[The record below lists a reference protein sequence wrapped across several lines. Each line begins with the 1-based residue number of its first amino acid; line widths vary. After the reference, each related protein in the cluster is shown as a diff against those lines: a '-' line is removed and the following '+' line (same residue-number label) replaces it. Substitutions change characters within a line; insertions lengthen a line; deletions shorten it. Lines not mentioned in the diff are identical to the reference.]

1 MTDKQRGRRRA
12 ATIRGMFVASLLGL
26 AALAAPQAA
35 SAEVVWGTLSNF
47 DVPND
52 TGEETHG
59 FEIELDGV
67 SSSDISYEFGAP
79 YERYGNPIIENFP
92 GGVYVRYESPYDPLK
107 KEFTETTPLAAS
119 PITPTLGHQCW
130 TGGSAEYWTSGCEHF
145 GLGLVATPTKT
156 AYHWLVADPSTPG
169 NLIQSGSKVG
179 VPPAEW
185 SVQPPA
191 GKEAAPVVQ
200 AEVQAPEPEGGQ
212 EFGEAQ
218 WVKVYVTESHEKA
231 ELDHLLTDDPAV
243 PEEASQTE
251 VEWKL
256 IQTHTG
262 GEGGVEE
269 GEEHKEKE
277 EEEQKEKEEKEK
289 EKHEGGERGGV
300 KGKKPLG
307 EGNESV
313 TRRYEF
319 YAYTGPYDPETH
331 EAIPVNEDNPAE
343 GEVGEFVGAQ
353 MAALNL
359 LGGEPAPSVAKVSPN
374 KGAASGGT
382 TVKITG
388 SGFKEVAAVYFGSTQ
403 AASFTVA
410 GGAITA
416 VSPPGASGAT
426 DITVSTPNGTSATG
440 KPDVF
445 TYGKPTVTGI
455 SPTSGPKAG
464 GTTVVVTG
472 TGFAPGEG
480 TTLTFGKVP
489 SVAFCSS
496 TTSCEVVT
504 PAAKKAGSA
513 DVLAAVGKAKSKK
526 SAADRFSYQ

>member
-1 MTDKQRGRRRA
+1 M
-12 ATIRGMFVASLLGL
+12 ATLLVL
-26 AALAAPQAA
+26 AAMAAPQAA
-35 SAEVVWGTLSNF
+35 SAEAVWGTLSNF
-47 DVPND
+47 DVPNE

-107 KEFTETTPLAAS
+107 KEFTETTPIAAS
-119 PITPTLGHQCW
+119 PIMPTLGHQCW
-130 TGGSAEYWTSGCEHF
+130 TGGSVEYWTSGCEHF
-145 GLGLVATPTKT
+145 GLGLVANPTKT
-156 AYHWLVADPSTPG
+156 VYHWLVADPSTPG
-169 NLIQSGSKVG
+169 KLVQSGSKVG

-200 AEVQAPEPEGGQ
+200 AEVEAPELEEGQ
-212 EFGEAQ
+212 EYGEAQ
-218 WVKVYVTESHEKA
+218 WVKVYVTESHKKA

-243 PEEASQTE
+243 PEEAAQTE

-256 IQTHTG
+256 IQQHKG

-269 GEEHKEKE
+269 GEERKERE
-277 EEEQKEKEEKEK
+277 EEEHKEKEEKE
-289 EKHEGGERGGV
+289 EHEGGERGGV
-300 KGKKPLG
+300 KGKKSLG

-331 EAIPVNEDNPAE
+331 EAIPTNEDNPAE
-343 GEVGEFVGAQ
+343 GEVGEYMGAQ

-359 LGGEPAPSVAKVSPN
+359 LGGEPAPAVAKVSPN
-374 KGAASGGT
+374 KGEASGGT

-388 SGFKEVAAVYFGSTQ
+388 SGFKEVSAVYFGSTK
-403 AASFTVA
+403 ASFTVT
-410 GGAITA
+410 GNTITA
-416 VSPPGASGAT
+416 VSPAHTSGAA

-440 KPDVF
+440 NADVF
-445 TYGKPTVTGI
+445 TYGKPTLTGI
-455 SPTSGPKAG
+455 GPASGPQAG
-464 GTTVVVTG
+464 GTTVTVTG
-472 TGFAPGEG
+472 TGFALGEG
-480 TTLTFGKVP
+480 TTLTFGKAP
-489 SVAFCSS
+489 APAFCSS
-496 TTSCEVVT
+496 TTNCEVVA
-504 PAAKKAGSA
+504 PGARKAGA
-513 DVLAAVGKAKSKK
+513 VDVMVAVGKAKSKK
-526 SAADRFSYQ
+526 GAADRFSYQ